1 MTAKEKTIW
10 EQAVRVL
17 RRNTVSATITGEP
30 PRGAMRALAKAREQA
45 APQKRAPKTVIVL
58 PSGFTF

>member
-1 MTAKEKTIW
+1 MTAKESTIW

-30 PRGAMRALAKAREQA
+30 PTGAKRALAKPREQA
-45 APQKRAPKTVIVL
+45 APQKRAP
-58 PSGFTF
+58 

>member
-17 RRNTVSATITGEP
+17 RRNTVTAEP
-30 PRGAMRALAKAREQA
+30 SGREKRVLVTARKRGAWQRRTA
-45 APQKRAPKTVIVL
+45 
-58 PSGFTF
+58 S